1 MATFKLLR
9 FIAMQPREENAD
21 HLITV
26 IVSSS
31 SFFVAHSDLFAYDQ
45 PNAYSLQKSL
55 NFRTEAR
62 KKSDVHVIEQR
73 RAAFELF
80 AHSIIIGSLD
90 VCSAPGCCGTLLGS
104 DGVHSN
110 SRDARD
116 YIQLAVIW

>member
-26 IVSSS
+26 I
-31 SFFVAHSDLFAYDQ
+31 
-45 PNAYSLQKSL
+45 PNACSLQKSL